1 MGKNSLPED
10 FFPCRGKN
18 SSLPRKILITSIKQT
33 LQNRQG
39 LIQHLPAK
47 PQALCQI
54 AAVLFSSLLCGYRPQ
69 DLEPLVIFSRDGSH
83 TQLLFLG

>member
-18 SSLPRKILITSIKQT
+18 SSLPRKILTTSIKQT

-39 LIQHLPAK
+39 FDFREIGQVKAVIIQYPPEDEHAFLPGEG
-47 PQALCQI
+47 
-54 AAVLFSSLLCGYRPQ
+54 V
-69 DLEPLVIFSRDGSH
+69 
-83 TQLLFLG
+83 